1 METIKKYGIPFLIGG
16 TVIAGIKYTSHHMP
30 QKYAAVVGAL
40 PLGLLSTLF
49 IIEANKTDAYIRNYT
64 MQTFVTVLAGLGIH
78 SAIDFFRNKDS
89 SNTTQDKRDK
99 QELKDIEKEMKK
111 HKKMQKQLNAKG
123 MTLDDVLRQMKKNR
137 K

>member
-1 METIKKYGIPFLIGG
+1 M
-16 TVIAGIKYTSHHMP
+16 
-30 QKYAAVVGAL
+30 AL
-40 PLGLLSTLF
+40 PKHAKIVDRFAEKEGGFDYGGL
-49 IIEANKTDAYIRNYT
+49 AK
-64 MQTFVTVLAGLGIH
+64 TVLAGLGIH
-78 SAIDFFRNKDS
+78 SAIDFFRNRKSDE
-89 SNTTQDKRDK
+89 TTQDKRDK

>member
-49 IIEANKTDAYIRNYT
+49 IIEANKTDAYIKNYT
-64 MQTFVTVLAGLGIH
+64 MQTFVTVLAGLGYLIGSH
-78 SAIDFFRNKDS
+78 VYYKYSKKNKD
-89 SNTTQDKRDK
+89 RDISVERVRIAYIISVVAWIVLSVLK
-99 QELKDIEKEMKK
+99 LELV
-111 HKKMQKQLNAKG
+111 N
-123 MTLDDVLRQMKKNR
+123 
-137 K
+137 

>member
-1 METIKKYGIPFLIGG
+1 M
-16 TVIAGIKYTSHHMP
+16 
-30 QKYAAVVGAL
+30 AL
-40 PLGLLSTLF
+40 PKHAKNDDPFSEKEVGFDYGSL
-49 IIEANKTDAYIRNYT
+49 AK
-64 MQTFVTVLAGLGIH
+64 TVLAGLGIH

-111 HKKMQKQLNAKG
+111 QKKMQKQLNAKG
-123 MTLDDVLRQMKKNR
+123 MTLDDVLRHMKKNR